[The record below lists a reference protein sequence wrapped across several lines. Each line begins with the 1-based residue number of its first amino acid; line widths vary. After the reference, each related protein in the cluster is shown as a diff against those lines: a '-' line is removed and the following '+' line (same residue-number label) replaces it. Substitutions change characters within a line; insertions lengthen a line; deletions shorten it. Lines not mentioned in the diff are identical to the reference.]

1 MDTSSNV
8 EQSKLIEDYALIG
21 DCLSGALVGRV
32 GSIDW
37 LCWPRFDS
45 DACFAALLGTA
56 RHGRWLLAPAERAVG
71 VSRSYRGDTMVLE
84 TVFETTEGTVAV
96 IDFMPTGRGS
106 SSIVRRV
113 EGRVGRVS
121 VRMELTLRFEYGS
134 ATPWVTQVAGGGGV
148 QAVCGPNLVVLRT
161 EAELEGRDR
170 STFATIELDRGE
182 SVDFTLTWGPS
193 HLPLPAPF
201 DAGEALARTEAFWRD
216 WSARCKVGG
225 AARGKVMRSLLTLK
239 ALTYQPTGGIVA
251 ALTTSLPEQL
261 GGPRNWDYRYC
272 WLRDSSLT
280 LMALMRG
287 GYYDEAQAWRDWLHR
302 AVAGDPADLQIMY
315 GIGGERRLLEWTASW
330 LPGYEG
336 AAPVRIGNAASEQLQ
351 LDVYGEV
358 SHALHLA
365 RVGGLD
371 EPATAWA
378 MQSLV
383 VEHVID
389 IWEQPDDGMWEMR
402 GGRRHFTHSKVMAW
416 VALEHAVR
424 DAETYGY
431 PAPLDRWRAV
441 RERMHATICAKGY
454 DAARDTFTQSF
465 GNPELDA
472 SLLLLPIVHF
482 LPANDPRMLGTVAAI
497 ERELLVD
504 GFVLRYRTRT
514 DVDGLPP
521 GEGAFLPCSF
531 WLADVYALQG
541 REAEAHAL
549 FERLLGLANDVG
561 LLSEEYDPR
570 AGRQV
575 GNVPQAFSHLSLI
588 RTALT
593 LRPAPAGATPAHAV
607 PGP

>member
-1 MDTSSNV
+1 MDTSLNV
-8 EQSKLIEDYALIG
+8 DWPTPIEDYALIG
-21 DCLSGALVGRV
+21 DCLTGALVSRE

-56 RHGRWLLAPAERAVG
+56 RHGRWLLAPAERAASVT
-71 VSRSYRGDTMVLE
+71 RSYRGDTMVLE
-84 TVFETTEGTVAV
+84 TLFETPEGTIAV
-96 IDFMPTGRGS
+96 IDLMPVGRGA

-113 EGRVGRVS
+113 EGRSGTVA
-121 VRMELTLRFEYGS
+121 VRMELTLRFGYG
-134 ATPWVTQVAGGGGV
+134 ADTPWVTQVTGGGGV
-148 QAVCGPNLVVLRT
+148 QAVCGPNLVVLR
-161 EAELEGRDR
+161 AAVELEGRDR
-170 STFATIELDRGE
+170 STFAAFAVGAGE
-182 SVDFTLTWGPS
+182 HVDFTLTWGQS
-193 HLPLPAPF
+193 HLPLPIPF
-201 DAGEALARTEAFWRD
+201 DAGEALASTEGFWLD
-216 WSARCKVGG
+216 WSARCKVEG
-225 AARGKVMRSLLTLK
+225 AARARVMRSLLTLK
-239 ALTYQPTGGIVA
+239 ALTYEPTGGIVA

-261 GGPRNWDYRYC
+261 GGARNWDYRYC

-302 AVAGDPADLQIMY
+302 TVAGSPDDLQIMY
-315 GIGGERRLLEWTASW
+315 GIAGERRLLEWTASW

-351 LDVYGEV
+351 LDIYGEV
-358 SHALHLA
+358 AHALHLA
-365 RVGGLD
+365 RVGGLG

-378 MQSLV
+378 LQVLF
-383 VEHVID
+383 VEHLIG
-389 IWEQPDDGMWEMR
+389 IWEHPDDGIWEMR
-402 GGRRHFTHSKVMAW
+402 GRRRHFTHSKVMAW
-416 VALEHAVR
+416 VTLDHAVR

-441 RERMHATICAKGY
+441 RERMHATICAKGF
-454 DAARDTFTQSF
+454 DIARNTFTQSF

-482 LPANDPRMLGTVAAI
+482 LPADDPRMLGTVAAV

-504 GFVLRYRTRT
+504 GFVLRYRTQAG
-514 DVDGLPP
+514 VDGLPP

-531 WLADVYALQG
+531 WLADIYALQG

-575 GNVPQAFSHLSLI
+575 GNFPQAFSHLALI

-593 LRPAPAGATPAHAV
+593 MRPVPADV
-607 PGP
+607 R